1 MPRRGNTRI
10 SNAIEQ
16 YHEEERNMRQNERYI
31 ALATGLFF
39 AGFVLLGVAW
49 AVIQ

>member
-1 MPRRGNTRI
+1 
-10 SNAIEQ
+10 
-16 YHEEERNMRQNERYI
+16 MRQNERLFG
-31 ALATGLFF
+31 LAIGLIF

>member
-1 MPRRGNTRI
+1 MPKRGDTRI
-10 SNAIEQ
+10 SDAIHE
-16 YHEEERNMRQNERYI
+16 YHEEQKNMRQNERLLG
-31 ALATGLFF
+31 LAIGLIF

>member
-1 MPRRGNTRI
+1 MPRLGDTRI

-16 YHEEERNMRQNERYI
+16 YHEEERNMRQKERYI
-31 ALATGLFF
+31 ALAISLIF